1 MVGCPVRDAVPE
13 PRTDLGAD
21 FAGFAIFPPGLV
33 LQLHRTESLQF
44 FFLSNVSV
52 SSLPSC
58 QGGFVSSCYNEHN
71 ERNGDHA
78 RRYTDSS
85 FRESE
90 STQTTLSVFCSTAKL
105 GSPLGPVPVWSSDCR
120 TPTYTHK
127 HAVVTRR
134 PTQTT
139 PGESRTLFCLT

>member
-21 FAGFAIFPPGLV
+21 FAGFAIFSPGLV

-71 ERNGDHA
+71 ERNGHHA
-78 RRYTDSS
+78 RRYSS
-85 FRESE
+85 IRETE
-90 STQTTLSVFCSTAKL
+90 STQTTLSLSFVPQPNSVAPWGL
-105 GSPLGPVPVWSSDCR
+105 WSPDCR

-139 PGESRTLFCLT
+139 PSESRTLFCLT